1 MELRQSQKR
10 KIKLEGTQIGYFT
23 DIKYIGTNV
32 KNRAVLYECTCKCG
46 NKTVVTH
53 QHLNNG
59 HTKSCGCYNEERKR
73 THGQSHSQLYEIWT
87 AMKQR
92 CFNPNCPSYSDYG
105 GRGITMSEEFA
116 NDFTKFRDY
125 MGERPTKRSSVERL
139 NVHGNY
145 EPGNI
150 VWAEPTQQ
158 AMNKRKQTNN
168 TSGKTGVHRTVNRGV
183 EYFVATVQVRG
194 KIVNKY
200 LNIEK
205 YGEELAFSLACKARD
220 NLVKEANSKGA
231 MFTEN
236 HGK

>member
-23 DIKYIGTNV
+23 DIKYIGTNA
-32 KNRAVLYECTCKCG
+32 KSRDVLYECTCKCG
-46 NKTVVTH
+46 NKTIVPH
-53 QHLNNG
+53 QHLRNG
-59 HTKSCGCYNEERKR
+59 HTKSCGCYKAEHGR
-73 THGQSHSQLYEIWT
+73 THGDSRTKVYDIWVS
-87 AMKQR
+87 MKQR
-92 CFNPNCPSYSDYG
+92 CFNPNCPSYPDYG

-168 TSGKTGVHRTVNRGV
+168 KSGKTGVYRTTNKGI
-183 EYFVATVQVRG
+183 EYFIAKVEVGDTVTS
-194 KIVNKY
+194 KY
-200 LNIEK
+200 INIEK
-205 YGEELAFSLACKARD
+205 YGEELAFNLACKARD
-220 NLVKEANSKGA
+220 ELVKEANSKGA